1 MSVSFTAATISP
13 PLKRDNLIYG
23 CTKGGGAVSS
33 LHTMKIL
40 RAFLA
45 IPFLLIANP
54 TQAALRAGARVV
66 DATPTVL
73 PVHVNGG
80 MRQRELEEVGSRIK
94 VRAIVLDDAKTQL
107 AIVVV
112 DSCMMSRAFLDE
124 AKAAASKKTGIR
136 TDRMFISATHTHS
149 APASM
154 GCLGTNVDPRY
165 PLLLKR
171 KIVEAIDGAKKNLE
185 PAQVGAAVFDA
196 NEFTALRRWIKRPSQ
211 ISNDPFGNPT
221 VRATMHAGS
230 NWDNVTGES
239 GPEDPDFSLISFQS
253 LKGRPIAVLGNFSMH
268 YFSGVKGLNADY
280 FGLFNDMMSLQ
291 LTPPNNK
298 KNETLQPPF
307 VSAIGHGCSGDI
319 WRRDYT
325 KRPLANPKIE
335 DYTAALVKKAM
346 TAYGKIKYNR
356 NATLAMAEAKLLLK
370 FRAPNKQMLEWA
382 QRIVAKTEGLPK
394 TQEEIYA
401 REQLFLHERPE
412 AELILQAIRIG
423 DIGITGIPNEVYALT
438 GLKQKAQSPLATT
451 ITFDLANGSEGYI
464 PPPEQH
470 VLGGYNTWAARTA
483 GLEPIAEPRIAEAC
497 LQLLEKVAG
506 KPRRTPP
513 VTRGSA
519 AQAIAAAKPIAWW
532 RMDEFNGPRAVDEM
546 NRHDGIYETQVA
558 YYLAGPHSEKFTRGQ
573 VNRAAHFVGERMQA
587 RVPKL
592 GTSYSVSLW
601 FWNGMPNDSRA
612 VLGWMFSRGRNHARQ
627 TGEHLGLNAKGQ
639 LIFQSGTQ
647 TLSGKTTATRWQ
659 WHHAVLVRDG
669 ETVQVYL
676 DGQLQIESKAKAP
689 LPVASLFLGGR
700 NDNQS
705 NWEGRLDE
713 AAVFDRALSENEVK
727 GLSPR

>member
-1 MSVSFTAATISP
+1 MKALSI
-13 PLKRDNLIYG
+13 LI
-23 CTKGGGAVSS
+23 VV
-33 LHTMKIL
+33 
-40 RAFLA
+40 AFFDSMFPA
-45 IPFLLIANP
+45 K
-54 TQAALRAGARVV
+54 AALRAGALEV

-80 MRQRELEEVGSRIK
+80 MRQRELSEVGSRIK
-94 VRAIVLDDAKTQL
+94 VRAIVLDDGTTTL
-107 AIVVV
+107 VIVVV
-112 DSCMMSRAFLDE
+112 DSCMMSRAFLDG
-124 AKAAASKKTGIR
+124 AKAAAAKKTGLR
-136 TDRMFISATHTHS
+136 ADRMFICATHTHS

-165 PLLLKR
+165 PMLLKR
-171 KIVEAIDGAKKNLE
+171 KIVEAIDGAQKNLE

-239 GPEDPDFSLISFQS
+239 GPEDPDFSIVSIQS
-253 LKGRPIAVLGNFSMH
+253 LKGRPIAVLSNFSMH

-280 FGLFNDMMSLQ
+280 FGLFNDMMTLQ
-291 LTPPNNK
+291 LTPPNN
-298 KNETLQPPF
+298 ETLHPPF

-335 DYTAALVKKAM
+335 DYTAALAKKAM

-382 QRIVAKTEGLPK
+382 QNIVNKTEGLPK

-401 REQLFLHERPE
+401 REQIFLHERPE

-423 DIGITGIPNEVYALT
+423 DIGLTGIPNEVYALT
-438 GLKQKAQSPLATT
+438 GLKQKAVSPLATT

-470 VLGGYNTWAARTA
+470 ALGGYNTWAARTA
-483 GLEPIAEPRIAEAC
+483 GLEPSAEPRITEAC
-497 LQLLEKVAG
+497 IQLLEKVSD
-506 KPRRTPP
+506 KPRRTPT
-513 VTRGSA
+513 VTRGPA
-519 AQAIAAAKPIAWW
+519 AKAIANLKPVAWW

-546 NRHDGIYETQVA
+546 NQHDGIYETQVA
-558 YYLAGPHSEKFTRGQ
+558 YYLAGPHAEKFTPGQ
-573 VNRAAHFVGERMQA
+573 VNRAAHFVGQRMQA
-587 RVPKL
+587 RLPKL
-592 GTSYSVSLW
+592 GKNYSVSIW

-639 LIFQSGTQ
+639 LIFRSSKKTH
-647 TLSGKTTATRWQ
+647 TGKTPTTRWQ

-669 ETVQVYL
+669 EKVKIYL
-676 DGQLQIESKAKAP
+676 DGQLQIEAKATAL
-689 LPVASLFLGGR
+689 LPVETIHLGGR
-700 NDNQS
+700 NDNES

-713 AAVFDRALSENEVK
+713 AAVFDRVLTLAEVRT
-727 GLSPR
+727 LAD

>member
-1 MSVSFTAATISP
+1 MRAKIQIGN
-13 PLKRDNLIYG
+13 PLCD
-23 CTKGGGAVSS
+23 CTKGKLAVSYPY
-33 LHTMKIL
+33 TMKALHSIL
-40 RAFLA
+40 VVALF
-45 IPFLLIANP
+45 ISISP
-54 TQAALRAGARVV
+54 TRAALRCGALVV

-80 MRQRELEEVGSRIK
+80 MRQRELDEVGSRIK
-94 VRAIVLDDAKTQL
+94 VRGIVLDDGTTTL

-112 DSCMMSRAFLDE
+112 DSCMMSRAFLDG
-124 AKAAASKKTGIR
+124 AKAAAAKKTGIR
-136 TDRMFISATHTHS
+136 ADRMFICATHTHS

-196 NEFTALRRWIKRPSQ
+196 NKFTALRRWIKRPSQ

-239 GPEDPDFSLISFQS
+239 GPEDPDFSLVSFQS
-253 LKGRPIAVLGNFSMH
+253 LKGRPIAVLSNFSMH
-268 YFSGVKGLNADY
+268 YFSGMKGLNADY
-280 FGLFNDMMSLQ
+280 FGLFNNMMTLQ
-291 LTPPNNK
+291 LTPPNN
-298 KNETLQPPF
+298 ETLHPPF

-325 KRPLANPKIE
+325 KRPLSNPKIE
-335 DYTAALVKKAM
+335 DYTAALAKKAM
-346 TAYGKIKYNR
+346 TAYGNIKYNR
-356 NATLAMAEAKLLLK
+356 NATLTMAEAKLLLK

-382 QRIVAKTEGLPK
+382 QNIVKKTEGLPK

-401 REQLFLHERPE
+401 REQIFLHERPE

-470 VLGGYNTWAARTA
+470 ALGGYNTWAARTA
-483 GLEPIAEPRIAEAC
+483 GLEPSAEPRIAEAC
-497 LQLLEKVAG
+497 IQLLEKVSG
-506 KPRRTPP
+506 KPRNAPT
-513 VTRGSA
+513 VTRGPA
-519 AQAIAAAKPIAWW
+519 AKAIANLKPVAWW
-532 RMDEFNGPRAVDEM
+532 RMDEFNGPRAADEM

-558 YYLAGPHSEKFTRGQ
+558 YYLAGPHAEKFTPGQ
-573 VNRAAHFVGERMQA
+573 VNRATHFVGQRMQA
-587 RVPKL
+587 RLPKL
-592 GTSYSVSLW
+592 GKNYSVSLW

-627 TGEHLGLNAKGQ
+627 TGEHLGINAKGQ
-639 LIFQSGTQ
+639 LIFSSGEKSHTA
-647 TLSGKTTATRWQ
+647 KTPTTRWQ

-669 ETVQVYL
+669 EKVKVYL
-676 DGQLQIESKAKAP
+676 DGKLQIEAKANA
-689 LPVASLFLGGR
+689 LIPVETLHLGGR
-700 NDNQS
+700 NDNES

-713 AAVFDRALSENEVK
+713 AAMFDRALTADEVK
-727 GLSPR
+727 ALAK